1 MEQIAVTHVS
11 KDFPDASGKPFSAL
25 RDISFIWAKGENI
38 SLMGESGSGK
48 STMARLLIGL
58 ERPTQGKILMDG
70 ENTGKWTYNQW
81 RRHRT
86 KIQAVFQDAT
96 GSLNRQFS
104 VARNLEEALR
114 NLTKLASQER
124 KARILELMDLTA
136 TSRKLLNT
144 PARNLSEVNS
154 AG

>member
-25 RDISFIWAKGENI
+25 RDISFTWAKGENV

-58 ERPTQGKILMDG
+58 ERPTQGKILIDG
-70 ENTGKWTYNQW
+70 EDTGKWTYNQW

-86 KIQAVFQDAT
+86 RIQAVFQDADWQLKPPVLCGPQSGG
-96 GSLNRQFS
+96 GS
-104 VARNLEEALR
+104 A
-114 NLTKLASQER
+114 
-124 KARILELMDLTA
+124 
-136 TSRKLLNT
+136 
-144 PARNLSEVNS
+144 
-154 AG
+154 